1 MLTPIW
7 HNAYFH
13 SCMVLI
19 YSPYMF
25 NSPNPSR
32 HIFNSPNPSPHI
44 FNSPNTSPHIF
55 QFSKSIRLWSI
66 RCSAFIFLSVSFV
79 ISEYNYD
86 AYVLSNIEFHHALNP
101 FSSKAP
107 VGTSSQFQLHIQAL
121 GRRRFERRRGRACY
135 NNNKRFSSKIDHNFK

>member
-1 MLTPIW
+1 
-7 HNAYFH
+7 
-13 SCMVLI
+13 MVLI

-55 QFSKSIRLWSI
+55 SILQIHPPLVHTLLRVHFSFNFFCDLRYII
-66 RCSAFIFLSVSFV
+66 MMHTEYRC
-79 ISEYNYD
+79 
-86 AYVLSNIEFHHALNP
+86 NIEFHHALNP

-121 GRRRFERRRGRACY
+121 GRRRFERRRGRACTI
-135 NNNKRFSSKIDHNFK
+135 KIYSIELSLTIGCREEQ